1 MCFGLALSGC
11 DMTFEPDLGQRDDA
25 SEQVIRAARDGDREE
40 LLNIALPE
48 MQEREAAADAL
59 MDRVGRLNPS
69 SYSVEYREHHGA
81 PDNYIVTATDAGGN
95 TASFELDWMPNGSLS
110 WGQPAQQN
118 LLLLHPAPK
127 PHRTIVGGSS
137 DQPSPI
143 RRIPAC

>member
-1 MCFGLALSGC
+1 MRRIRQNAIVAATLWFGLALSGC

-25 SEQVIRAARDGDREE
+25 SEQVIRAARDGHREK
-40 LLNIALPE
+40 LLSIALPE

-95 TASFELDWMPNGSLS
+95 TASFELDWHDAKWQLVLGSA
-110 WGQPAQQN
+110 GPAES
-118 LLLLHPAPK
+118 PAA
-127 PHRTIVGGSS
+127 S
-137 DQPSPI
+137 PSP
-143 RRIPAC
+143 